1 LGGDGYGLNLRIFI
15 QRAGEKPDEKN
26 PGCGQR
32 NLHEEGAADYQDLMN
47 PRRNERFTF
56 DATKN
61 RRECPWTKYVEGF
74 LSGVRGIQE
83 KG

>member
-1 LGGDGYGLNLRIFI
+1 
-15 QRAGEKPDEKN
+15 
-26 PGCGQR
+26 
-32 NLHEEGAADYQDLMN
+32 MN

-56 DATKN
+56 DATKS